1 MKTFREEDIQ
11 MEEEMIEKQM
21 NDVGEN
27 GINKDPKKANMGFN
41 QTNLR
46 PNS

>member
-1 MKTFREEDIQ
+1 
-11 MEEEMIEKQM
+11 MIEKQM

-27 GINKDPKKANMGFN
+27 GINKDPKRANLAFS
-41 QTNLR
+41 QTNFR